1 MSTVRFHVIH
11 VLYISPC
18 DCQHPLSYICLYVH
32 VSLFVRVCPCQLSVP
47 VYYCLYSLVILSTSI
62 SPCQLSLTTCPC
74 LFPHV
79 NCLFSHGTGIVC
91 IHGLLPVSAFIC
103 LFIRVIVCIAL
114 STVYNRV
121 LLFLRVTV
129 CNNVSTVFNFID
141 LLLYVSIRVLGVT
154 LFIAISTV
162 RFHMIYTCTVRIHV
176 LLSAS
181 AFLCLYVD
189 VPLYGLVNCLY
200 PHVNF
205 FFYTSYCLYS
215 RVNCL

>member
-1 MSTVRFHVIH
+1 MSTFRFHVIH

-18 DCQHPLSYICLYVH
+18 DWQHPLSYICLYVH
-32 VSLFVRVCPCQLSVP
+32 VSLSVLVCPCQLSMP
-47 VYYCLYSLVILSTSI
+47 AYYCLYSLVILSTSI

-91 IHGLLPVSAFIC
+91 IHGLLSVSAFIC
-103 LFIRVIVCIAL
+103 LFIRVIVCTAL

-141 LLLYVSIRVLGVT
+141 LLLYVSIRVIGVT

-162 RFHMIYTCTVRIHV
+162 RFHMIH
-176 LLSAS
+176 A
-181 AFLCLYVD
+181 LYVFT
-189 VPLYGLVNCLY
+189 C
-200 PHVNF
+200 
-205 FFYTSYCLYS
+205 YCLHPHFF
-215 RVNCL
+215 VCM